1 MGDWTFYIQSSKMFS
16 RESRLADPLAQIVG
30 LLQPGAPFS
39 KCVTG
44 SGPWRVR
51 RTQSPNPYYVA
62 VLKGSLL
69 YRDQNGGEV
78 RVSAG
83 DFILIPF
90 AQNFMMWSDVPSTD
104 NDMVIDPVIL
114 PGGGYRVGRIDG
126 PVEMRAL
133 VGYCIFQSNDADM
146 LSSLLPELVL
156 VRGEHR
162 LAMLMQLLGD
172 EAVGNKPGREVV
184 LQHLLEVLLIE
195 ALRSA
200 AELGNAPGLLR
211 GLSDERLAVA
221 IRGMHAKPERSWTVA
236 ELAKEAAL
244 SRSGFHERFQS
255 AVGMAPMEY
264 LQSWRLA
271 LAKDLLR
278 KREASVGEIARL
290 VGYRS
295 ASAFSVA
302 FTRSVGVSPAR
313 YARDA
318 AASFPGSAAEAFEG
332 AIA

>member
-1 MGDWTFYIQSSKMFS
+1 MT
-16 RESRLADPLAQIVG
+16 DPLTQIVG

-44 SGPWRVR
+44 SGSWRVR

-62 VLKGSLL
+62 VLEGSLR
-69 YRDQNGGEV
+69 YWDHQSGEV
-78 RVSAG
+78 IVNAG
-83 DFILIPF
+83 DFFLIPS
-90 AQNFMMWSDVPSTD
+90 AQDFMMWSEAPSKD
-104 NDMVIDPVIL
+104 SDMVIKPVIV
-114 PGGGYRVGRIDG
+114 PGEGYRVGNVDG
-126 PVEMRAL
+126 PIDMRAL
-133 VGYCIFQSNDADM
+133 VGYCIFQSDDAVL
-146 LSSLLPELVL
+146 LSSLLPKLVI

-172 EAVGNKPGREVV
+172 EAGGKKLGREVV

-195 ALRSA
+195 ALRTT
-200 AELGNAPGLLR
+200 AEPGNSPGLLR
-211 GLSDERLAVA
+211 GLLDERLAVA
-221 IRGMHAKPERSWTVA
+221 IRSMHTKPNHFWTVA
-236 ELAKEAAL
+236 ELARESAL
-244 SRSGFHERFQS
+244 SRSGFHERFLR

-264 LQSWRLA
+264 LTAWRLA

-278 KREASVGEIARL
+278 KREASVGKIAGQ

-302 FTRSVGVSPAR
+302 FTREVGMSPAR
-313 YARDA
+313 YAREA
-318 AASFPGSAAEAFEG
+318 AALSDTAAEEFEG